1 MQKLHN
7 CLQLIAATALGLG
20 AAAVPACAAET
31 DPDGALYQLSDDA
44 LADVQQALEL
54 ARADDRLALV
64 VLGANW
70 CHDSRALAARLQR
83 APLKDVIDK
92 NYELVFVSVGY
103 LDRGREVVQ
112 EFGVPHYYATPTVLV
127 VDPSTGQL
135 VNAEDRH
142 QWGNA
147 YNIGMSDSV
156 AYFEKWPNSDQP
168 VDTATSNVELQ
179 QLFEDIDAFEH
190 RLADRVAAG
199 YVIVGP
205 MLQAL
210 KDGNKPETFDARW
223 DELRDFRV
231 AVPKH
236 TGKLRKEARDR
247 VSAGEDDVEIQYPS
261 LPPMSWESGD

>member
-1 MQKLHN
+1 MPKLHN
-7 CLQLIAATALGLG
+7 CLQLIAATVLWLG

-31 DPDGALYQLSDDA
+31 DPDGALYQPSDDA
-44 LADVQQALEL
+44 LADVQQTLER
-54 ARADDRLALV
+54 AKADDRLALV

-83 APLKDVIDK
+83 APLQNVIDK

-112 EFGVPHYYATPTVLV
+112 KFGVPHYYATPTVLV
-127 VDPSTGQL
+127 VDPAAGQL

-168 VDTATSNVELQ
+168 VDTAASNVELQ
-179 QLFEDIDAFEH
+179 QLFADIDAFEQ

-199 YVIVGP
+199 YAIVGP

-210 KDGNKPETFDARW
+210 KDGNKPDEFDARW

-236 TGKLRKEARDR
+236 VRRLREEALDR
-247 VSAGEDDVEIQYPS
+247 VAAGEEDFDIQYPS
-261 LPPMSWESGD
+261 LPPLSWESGD